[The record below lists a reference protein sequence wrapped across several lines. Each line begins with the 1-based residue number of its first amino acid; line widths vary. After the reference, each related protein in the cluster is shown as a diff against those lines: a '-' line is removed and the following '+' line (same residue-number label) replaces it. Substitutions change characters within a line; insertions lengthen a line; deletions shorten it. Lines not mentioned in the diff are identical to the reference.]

1 MRWRSSPSTRGSSSI
16 RRPSVRS
23 SSSSR
28 SKARLRSSR
37 AIYRRSHTRHW
48 RRCAGA
54 WTSARS
60 RTTLS
65 MLASGPVLGVIAGW
79 ALGGRI
85 SSLGGLRVR
94 WWPLLALAVT
104 LRLIASTTGER
115 ASIVYVAANGGMPV
129 DHAALAT
136 AGANMPSDRLHMPL
150 TEASALAVLADR
162 IPVALFRAV
171 YSLGDVLIAAGGFLV
186 PFVTMRRR

>member
-1 MRWRSSPSTRGSSSI
+1 
-16 RRPSVRS
+16 
-23 SSSSR
+23 
-28 SKARLRSSR
+28 
-37 AIYRRSHTRHW
+37 
-48 RRCAGA
+48 
-54 WTSARS
+54 
-60 RTTLS
+60 

-115 ASIVYVAANGGMPV
+115 ASIVYVAAFAGIAAVALANWRVAGMLPIAVGSTLNLAVVAANGGMPV